1 MQMLRP
7 TTSDQFRPEWIWNA
21 SYSTRETRLGW
32 LYRRH
37 GTVMVVIQL
46 FQFLG
51 QHEIHEWKIGIKAYS
66 ILLQRGPDW
75 AGFIGYMGQWWW
87 WWSRHRDRTL
97 VILMLGL
104 VGWEGEGRRRM
115 RKYQNCSL
123 LLPSVCWIWCHPRG
137 KLCKMVQF
145 IEDGWCSIPHP
156 TRRSIPFIHPRCH
169 ICLRRVIGEWLSLSK
184 LILPAQ

>member
-1 MQMLRP
+1 MLVLRNGVFNSEISTEEMQMLRP

-104 VGWEGEGRRRM
+104 GGKGRGGG
-115 RKYQNCSL
+115 
-123 LLPSVCWIWCHPRG
+123 G
-137 KLCKMVQF
+137 KENMKTV
-145 IEDGWCSIPHP
+145 
-156 TRRSIPFIHPRCH
+156 
-169 ICLRRVIGEWLSLSK
+169 LSCFHLFAEFGVTPGANFAK
-184 LILPAQ
+184 CFNL